1 MVVIAAM
8 IALFMILLVDI
19 PLCVLTLIGYP
30 VTMTLSPLIPSRE
43 EREKWREMRGRLP
56 LSDDEFIEQFYSGT
70 SVPRDIPLRLRQI
83 YAHQLG
89 MDKVHPKDLATDF
102 DWELDLWE
110 LVLEVQDEFGVEF
123 TKEEILKLDGSF
135 DSIVRAVATKRF
147 EQMTSHE
154 QNGNGV

>member
-1 MVVIAAM
+1 MAGNA
-8 IALFMILLVDI
+8 
-19 PLCVLTLIGYP
+19 
-30 VTMTLSPLIPSRE
+30 
-43 EREKWREMRGRLP
+43 GRLL
-56 LSDDEFIEQFYSGT
+56 LSDDEFIERYYSER
-70 SVPRDIPLRLRQI
+70 SIPRDIPLRLRQI

-135 DSIVRAVATKRF
+135 DSIVRAVATKRV
-147 EQMTSHE
+147 EQMSGHE